1 MICSGLPEVIKKE
14 TKMKLTKS
22 KLKQLIKEEMKEIT
36 VESSD
41 WDLVVELDELIP
53 RLQRV
58 REVLHVRSGVFE
70 GKDSENY

>member
-1 MICSGLPEVIKKE
+1 
-14 TKMKLTKS
+14 MKLTKS

>member
-1 MICSGLPEVIKKE
+1 M
-14 TKMKLTKS
+14 

>member
-1 MICSGLPEVIKKE
+1 
-14 TKMKLTKS
+14 MKLTKS
-22 KLKQLIKEEMKEIT
+22 QLKQLIKEEMKEIT

-70 GKDSENY
+70 GKDSETN